1 MMRTFLESQKKP
13 EMEALHVVHRAHRS
27 NQAIRILYHYLVTLT
42 LQKLEK
48 RDLKM
53 VV

>member
-13 EMEALHVVHRAHRS
+13 EMEALHVVQQS
-27 NQAIRILYHYLVTLT
+27 TEAIRILYHCLVTLT